1 MKDSYEHI
9 SVFLTANKSFGLFQL
24 GVILDGGFEFRYP
37 ARNMSA
43 LLKCK
48 DDSKYDPIKTKVFKS
63 HLHGKINLMH
73 ECGTFSV
80 SFGFKYGL
88 VAFYINSLNF
98 HQSVLNSFFE
108 ESLVDLIY
116 IISTSS
122 LSNTLFLSTS
132 RNHYNSTLCL
142 GLFENDEK
150 LQEECEKNGESVLNE
165 TKTVIMTGFN
175 SVYMGSFLPL
185 NITGN
190 AANTSF
196 EDFGRYIIGILKNE
210 RLILE
215 GLNNIIEDILDI
227 IFFQM
232 SIFIIFILLSIFVAL
247 RLSRV
252 ISDRIFSPISI
263 ISKILSK
270 KATESETLSLYNRE
284 VNQVIEYLN
293 LLTSFENFIDPS
305 FLLNPNLHMRIKNLN
320 EAFEFFSKIK
330 NYRGMSITKNLIGN
344 SFYSLKNYEM
354 AKDAYMS
361 ALVNSEK
368 LLKKVEKIEKSH
380 EALNSSESSL
390 MRKRTGRNK
399 RNWEDQKIFLKA
411 NINDRKEQL
420 CMTLESQ
427 FIYFIEENSLSRKKL
442 KEINKYQLEV
452 LEYYIS
458 TRTHFFR
465 MIKVLL
471 SMAKIFEFLKYFH
484 SALQLLEVVKDEL
497 VKIKLGQVIEVD
509 IDITRLRSIGI
520 SIKLEET
527 SSNTKHFILNSVTY
541 EKDILLQEMFLRR
554 GRILLKLDKL
564 QQAAH
569 SLTSAIVGDI

>member
-1 MKDSYEHI
+1 
-9 SVFLTANKSFGLFQL
+9 
-24 GVILDGGFEFRYP
+24 
-37 ARNMSA
+37 
-43 LLKCK
+43 
-48 DDSKYDPIKTKVFKS
+48 
-63 HLHGKINLMH
+63 
-73 ECGTFSV
+73 
-80 SFGFKYGL
+80 
-88 VAFYINSLNF
+88 
-98 HQSVLNSFFE
+98 
-108 ESLVDLIY
+108 
-116 IISTSS
+116 
-122 LSNTLFLSTS
+122 
-132 RNHYNSTLCL
+132 
-142 GLFENDEK
+142 
-150 LQEECEKNGESVLNE
+150 
-165 TKTVIMTGFN
+165 MTGFN

-185 NITGN
+185 NISGS
-190 AANTSF
+190 ASNTLF
-196 EDFGRYIIGILKNE
+196 EDYGRYLIGIIKNE
-210 RLILE
+210 RLVLE
-215 GLNNIIEDILDI
+215 GLNNIIEDVLDI

-305 FLLNPNLHMRIKNLN
+305 FLLNPNLHIRIKNLT
-320 EAFEFFSKIK
+320 EAFEFFTKIK

-344 SFYSLKNYEM
+344 SYYSLKNYEM
-354 AKDAYMS
+354 AKDAYLS
-361 ALVNSEK
+361 ALVNSQK
-368 LLKKVEKIEKSH
+368 LLKKVEKIERSH

-399 RNWEDQKIFLKA
+399 RNWEDQKVFLKA

-427 FIYFIEENSLSRKKL
+427 FIYYIEENSLSRKKL

-527 SSNTKHFILNSVTY
+527 SSNTKHFILNSVTN

-564 QQAAH
+564 QHAAH